1 MGIKFLLVKNHEDLF
16 LQFFYNL
23 KRRDINYQ

>member
-1 MGIKFLLVKNHEDLF
+1 MGIKFVVVKNHEDLF

-23 KRRDINYQ
+23 ERREISYQ